1 MQTAALALTQINDTL
16 KAGLNAALAAIETRD
31 SVTLQAVDDSAFIPA
46 QVDPDDFE
54 DLPPAP
60 LVFVFINATE
70 NLGDQYGRQFS
81 GAHDAVVRVF
91 LTTEDERDSIALQAN
106 LYRYVDAV
114 LDVLLAGTWHQELL
128 YTARYRVLW
137 GPVQQDDHGLRIV
150 ADVIFGLK
158 QNT

>member
-1 MQTAALALTQINDTL
+1 MQTAALALTQITDIL
-16 KAGLNAALAAIETRD
+16 KVGLNTALATIEARD
-31 SVTLQAVDDSAFIPA
+31 SVTLQAVEEANFVPA

-54 DLPPAP
+54 SLPPAP

-81 GAHDAVVRVF
+81 GAHDAVVRIF
-91 LTTEDERDSIALQAN
+91 LTTTDELGSVDLQAAI
-106 LYRYVDAV
+106 YRYVDAA

-137 GPVQQDDHGLRIV
+137 GPIQQDENGLRIV